1 MTDILNFAQIIVMG
15 LLNILTWL
23 VIVNAIMSWLVAFG
37 VINMRNRIGYEIVR
51 GLDRVTDPLLRPLRR
66 FIPPLGGMDFTPV
79 IFILV
84 VSAANS
90 TLVPGLFNWLRG
102 LVAPQMGTPL

>member
-1 MTDILNFAQIIVMG
+1 MSDILNFAQIIVQG
-15 LLNILTWL
+15 LLNILVWL
-23 VIVNAIMSWLVAFG
+23 VIISAIMSWLVAFG
-37 VINMRNRIGYEIVR
+37 VINVRNRIGYEIVR
-51 GLDRVTDPLLRPLRR
+51 GLDRATDPLLRPLRR

-90 TLVPGLFNWLRG
+90 ALIPPLFNWLRG
-102 LVAPQMGTPL
+102 LVAPQLGTPL